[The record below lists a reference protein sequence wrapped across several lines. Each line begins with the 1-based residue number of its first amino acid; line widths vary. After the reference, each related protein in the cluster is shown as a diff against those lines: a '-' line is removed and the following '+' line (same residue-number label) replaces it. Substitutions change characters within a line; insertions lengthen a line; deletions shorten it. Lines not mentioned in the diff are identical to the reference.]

1 MNVVIDANILVSG
14 PCSRNGAPA
23 RVLFLALSG
32 TPFPC
37 YDVRRLKFSVF

>member
-32 TPFPC
+32 TLIPC
-37 YDVRRLKFSVF
+37 HELSF